1 MTQTA
6 GLAVTYFDRFLS
18 KTGGALAKQRV
29 QLLALTCTLI
39 AAKFSEI
46 KMPSLDDLCE
56 VAHGLFTKAQL
67 KETELETL
75 HVLQWELHAVTPHAA
90 LEQLAIAIEHTDERS
105 KSVLE
110 HADFFIDMSY
120 YMVRPVP
127 ITPSYVPPVTSL
139 DTPAPS
145 PTSTPSHPHN
155 PTLTTLPSSTSLA
168 DRTPSGA
175 AQYAILKFPPLVV
188 ASSAL
193 LVAWSHLGH
202 TKAIEAHMHKLCALC
217 GVDEHE
223 LLTCQTIL
231 LEYFNT
237 TFPKAAEAAERFRER
252 CRAAEATRQLCG
264 GDLDLRPST
273 TDLDPSTPRLSP
285 SPPPLSRPPS
295 TTTTTTTDT
304 ISPACWDEVM
314 IRESL

>member
-120 YMVRPVP
+120 YRVRPVP

-139 DTPAPS
+139 DTPAPF
-145 PTSTPSHPHN
+145 PTSTPSPPQPHAN
-155 PTLTTLPSSTSLA
+155 PTRLFHLPGRPHPLRR
-168 DRTPSGA
+168 RT
-175 AQYAILKFPPLVV
+175 V
-188 ASSAL
+188 
-193 LVAWSHLGH
+193 
-202 TKAIEAHMHKLCALC
+202 
-217 GVDEHE
+217 
-223 LLTCQTIL
+223 
-231 LEYFNT
+231 
-237 TFPKAAEAAERFRER
+237 
-252 CRAAEATRQLCG
+252 
-264 GDLDLRPST
+264 
-273 TDLDPSTPRLSP
+273 
-285 SPPPLSRPPS
+285 
-295 TTTTTTTDT
+295 
-304 ISPACWDEVM
+304 
-314 IRESL
+314 

>member
-1 MTQTA
+1 
-6 GLAVTYFDRFLS
+6 
-18 KTGGALAKQRV
+18 
-29 QLLALTCTLI
+29 
-39 AAKFSEI
+39 
-46 KMPSLDDLCE
+46 
-56 VAHGLFTKAQL
+56 
-67 KETELETL
+67 
-75 HVLQWELHAVTPHAA
+75 
-90 LEQLAIAIEHTDERS
+90 
-105 KSVLE
+105 
-110 HADFFIDMSY
+110 
-120 YMVRPVP
+120 
-127 ITPSYVPPVTSL
+127 
-139 DTPAPS
+139 
-145 PTSTPSHPHN
+145 
-155 PTLTTLPSSTSLA
+155 
-168 DRTPSGA
+168 
-175 AQYAILKFPPLVV
+175 
-188 ASSAL
+188 
-193 LVAWSHLGH
+193 
-202 TKAIEAHMHKLCALC
+202 MHKLCALC